1 MRTRSLIL
9 TALLAAG
16 CAKSRPPVILISVD
30 TLRADRLGPH
40 TPNLQA
46 IARESTNYRNA
57 WSHCP
62 LTLPSHLTIFT
73 GLLPPEHGVRDNAGY
88 RFDAKA
94 HPTLASLFHANG
106 YRTGAAISA
115 YVLRA
120 ATGASDGFDDYD
132 DAIGMVEGAPTGALQ
147 RRGAITEQ
155 IAEKWIASHDREPF
169 FYFLHL
175 YDPHAPYTPT
185 YDADVA
191 EADRVVGNF
200 VAFLKKRGVWD
211 RAVVVVLSDHGEGL
225 MDHGEQEHGV
235 FLYREALQVP
245 LLVKQPRGRTHGE
258 VAELAQLSDVAPTI
272 LDSAGI
278 KVPKSMT
285 GVSLLR
291 HRQSRPLYAESL
303 FARIHLGW
311 SELRSIVSGSM
322 QMIDAPKPELYDLD
336 RDPREKHNVAADDRR
351 ALAEMRNT
359 LSTFGSRFTEPDAID
374 PEEAKKLAS
383 LGYVSG
389 GASANPTLD
398 PKEHIADLETLR
410 AIRPDDVASMDALLA
425 RNPYWSDL
433 RDQLASAI
441 DRSGDH
447 ARAASVYEAGISATP
462 RLAPQFALSAASSY
476 VDAKEIDRAIPLAS
490 FAASRNAP
498 GADLLLGEIALAR
511 NELPQAIAHAQNA
524 ERDTS
529 DRPHAYFLEARVAV
543 ARRDYS
549 SALAMIERCE
559 ADARASNAS
568 LPSHFHYVAGDVYAH
583 SGRTADAQREFEKEI
598 AIDPHDVQAYADLA
612 LLSLIGGDRSAADR
626 TIDAMLAANPT
637 AEAKAFAKRWRE
649 KASSAAAGRVAQ

>member
-1 MRTRSLIL
+1 VRR
-9 TALLAAG
+9 ALLLIALFGFG
-16 CAKSRPPVILISVD
+16 CAKSRPPVILISID
-30 TLRADRLGPH
+30 TMRADRLGPH
-40 TPNLQA
+40 TPNLA
-46 IARESTNYRNA
+46 ALARESTVYRNA

-94 HPTLASLFHANG
+94 HETLASILHANG

-147 RRGAITEQ
+147 RRGAITEA
-155 IAEKWIASHDREPF
+155 IAEKWIASHDAEPF

-191 EADRVVGNF
+191 EADRVVGTF
-200 VAFLKKRGVWD
+200 VQFLKKRGVWD
-211 RAVVVVLSDHGEGL
+211 RAIVVVLSDHGEGL

-245 LLVKQPRGRTHGE
+245 LLIKQPRGRSHGE

-272 LDSAGI
+272 LDSARI
-278 KVPKSMT
+278 AIPCTMS

-311 SELRSIVSGSM
+311 SELRSIVNGSM

-336 RDPREKHNVAADDRR
+336 RDPRETRNIAADNRR
-351 ALAEMRNT
+351 ALAELRRT
-359 LSTFGSRFTEPDAID
+359 LSTFGSRFTEPDAISA
-374 PEEAKKLAS
+374 EEAKKLGS
-383 LGYVSG
+383 LGYVNG
-389 GASANPTLD
+389 GVSANPTLD

-410 AIRPDDVASMDALLA
+410 KLKPDDVASMEPLLA

-447 ARAASVYEAGISATP
+447 ARAASVYEAGITATP

-476 VDAKEIDRAIPLAS
+476 ADARQLDRALPLAQ
-490 FAASRNAP
+490 FAASHDAP
-498 GADLLLGEIALAR
+498 GAELLLGEIALAR
-511 NELPQAIAHAQNA
+511 GELPQAVAHAQNA
-524 ERDTS
+524 ERDAA
-529 DRPHAYFLEARVAV
+529 DRPHAYFLEARVAA
-543 ARRDYS
+543 ARHDYA
-549 SALAMIERCE
+549 SALAMIEKC
-559 ADARASNAS
+559 AATARATGAS
-568 LPSHFHYVAGDVYAH
+568 LPARFHYVAGDVYAH
-583 SGRTADAQREFEKEI
+583 SGRASDAKHELEAEI
-598 AIDPHDVQAYADLA
+598 ASDPHDVQAYADLA
-612 LLSLIGGDRSAADR
+612 LLAWIAGDRGAAEQ
-626 TIDAMLAANPT
+626 TIDAMIRANPT
-637 AEAKAFAKRWRE
+637 PDTRAFAARWRE
-649 KASSAAAGRVAQ
+649 KASSSAFGRVAQ